1 MSVKQPV
8 SSKLALSSAA
18 RRKNNN
24 KPSNNWIRRLLI
36 FVVVFYVGVL
46 ILGPVITLIIS
57 TFSEGIVPLINVLTK
72 PNVVSAIWMTFWIAL
87 IVIAVHTVFGTIVSW
102 IMVRD
107 TFVGKWILNGLID
120 IPFAVSSVVAG
131 YMLLLLFGRQSF
143 LAPLLNTLGIR
154 IAFAAPGMVLATLF
168 VTLPFM
174 IRELIPVLEEIGTTQ
189 EKAAA
194 TLGANGIQTFFRVTL
209 PSLKPGLIYGL
220 TLTFARALGEFGA
233 VLIIGGGIIGRTET
247 LTVYIFRALD
257 DRQYIGAYGAGLL
270 LGLFS
275 VILVLGTDWLR
286 RRSEKSPR

>member
-1 MSVKQPV
+1 MRITWRLGKKQRFVGEKHVK
-8 SSKLALSSAA
+8 
-18 RRKNNN
+18 
-24 KPSNNWIRRLLI
+24 KPTEKSTVWVERILI
-36 FVVVFYVGVL
+36 LIVVFYVGGL
-46 ILGPVITLIIS
+46 ILGPVVTLIINAL
-57 TFSEGIVPLINVLTK
+57 SEGMPPLIQAITRPQVLG
-72 PNVVSAIWMTFWIAL
+72 AIWMTFWIAL
-87 IVIAVHTVFGTIVSW
+87 IVIVVHTIFGTIVSW
-102 IMVRD
+102 MMVRD
-107 TFVGKWILNGLID
+107 RFIGRWFLNGLID

-131 YMLLLLFGRQSF
+131 YMLLLLFGRNSV

-189 EKAAA
+189 EKAAE
-194 TLGANGIQTFFRVTL
+194 TLGANSLQTFFLVTL
-209 PSLKPGLIYGL
+209 PALRPGLIYGL

-270 LGLFS
+270 LGIFS
-275 VILVLGTDWLR
+275 VFLVLGTDWLR
-286 RRSEKSPR
+286 RRSGR

>member
-1 MSVKQPV
+1 MKFIHW
-8 SSKLALSSAA
+8 KLRQKKTDTKITLD
-18 RRKNNN
+18 
-24 KPSNNWIRRLLI
+24 KPSLPGSIWVRRGLI
-36 FVVVFYVGVL
+36 LVVIGYVGVL
-46 ILGPVITLIIS
+46 ILGPVFTLVFSAFSDGII
-57 TFSEGIVPLINVLTK
+57 PLYEVLAG
-72 PNVVSAIWMTFWIAL
+72 PHVLSAVWMTFWIAL
-87 IVIAVHTVFGTIVSW
+87 IVIVVHTLFGTIISW

-107 TFVGKWILNGLID
+107 SFVGRWVLNGLID

-131 YMLLLLFGRQSF
+131 YMLLLIFGRNSF
-143 LAPLLNTLGIR
+143 LAPLLDALGIR
-154 IAFAAPGMVLATLF
+154 VAFAATGMVLATLF

-209 PSLKPGLIYGL
+209 PALKPGLIYGL

-247 LTVYIFRALD
+247 LTVYIYRALD

-270 LGLFS
+270 LGVFS
-275 VILVLGTDWLR
+275 VVLVLGTDWIR
-286 RRSEKSPR
+286 RRAQR